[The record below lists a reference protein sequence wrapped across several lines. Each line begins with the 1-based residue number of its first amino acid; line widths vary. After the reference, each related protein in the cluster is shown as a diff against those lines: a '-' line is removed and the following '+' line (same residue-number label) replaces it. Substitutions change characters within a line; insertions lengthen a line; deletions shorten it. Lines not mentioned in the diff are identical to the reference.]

1 VRFLQLAATLGL
13 SVGLIGFLFRKIAY
27 RGSCGLVWCRAKIA
41 KGAMLVPTCIA
52 RSLLAADSCLKNGS
66 HHAPQ
71 PPKQL
76 QHETMYRRGKPP
88 LPHKNKTET
97 AATKKSTPPLP
108 TCEIPKPTTPHK
120 TKTTHQP
127 TKRKTKKPSPRQHF
141 GQLFNDLHVT
151 KILIKFM
158 E

>member
-27 RGSCGLVWCRAKIA
+27 RGSYGLVWCRAKIA

-71 PPKQL
+71 PPSSFN
-76 QHETMYRRGKPP
+76 MKPCTDVENR
-88 LPHKNKTET
+88 LCH
-97 AATKKSTPPLP
+97 
-108 TCEIPKPTTPHK
+108 IK
-120 TKTTHQP
+120 TKTENGYNQ
-127 TKRKTKKPSPRQHF
+127 KKHPSTANL
-141 GQLFNDLHVT
+141 GDS
-151 KILIKFM
+151 
-158 E
+158 